1 MFLPFRFSPY
11 SFDCYIFLIILLI
24 ESSFS
29 INFLNILYHFFNWI
43 IFSIA
48 SLNILVHFI
57 LCQIWVLF
65 SWLIFILFLILSY
78 WNFFFF
84 ILFLNISFT
93 GILLTFRVTSLKNWT
108 RFVQIFFSFRLF
120 FTIDFFF
127 LSFYRIILIF
137 FFKKK

>member
-1 MFLPFRFSPY
+1 MFLPFRFSPH

-24 ESSFS
+24 ESFFS

-57 LCQIWVLF
+57 LCQIWFLF
-65 SWLIFILFLILSY
+65 SWLIFIFFNPFSLEL
-78 WNFFFF
+78 FFF
-84 ILFLNISFT
+84 ILSLNISFT

-108 RFVQIFFSFRLF
+108 GLFRYFFLLGHFLQL
-120 FTIDFFF
+120 TFFF

-137 FFKKK
+137 F

>member
-78 WNFFFF
+78 WNFFF
-84 ILFLNISFT
+84 LFCSSTFH
-93 GILLTFRVTSLKNWT
+93 LLEFCWPFGSRVWKIGLGLFRY
-108 RFVQIFFSFRLF
+108 
-120 FTIDFFF
+120 FF
-127 LSFYRIILIF
+127 LSGYFLQLTF
-137 FFKKK
+137 FFYHFIGLSWYFF